1 MAICS
6 LSLQLGSSESS
17 AKLKNKNLSFKSALL
32 VAYVQ
37 PYPPPPR
44 KLKVKQKRGNFY
56 ANLTL
61 NVFRDATLIYEKCLL
76 IIFFCEV
83 ARFSV
88 KVIEINNNTVANLFS
103 IFRVNLQISVRFQIY
118 IFLQGYWKKF
128 RVRRGRCSIS
138 IALTK
143 SSRFLFAF
151 AKSAT
156 VDEKSWIDCR
166 RVS

>member
-61 NVFRDATLIYEKCLL
+61 IVFRDATLIYEKCRL